1 MFELSAEVE
10 ETISRIDLDPHVI
23 GTMVLN
29 NDGSVLKTTV
39 DSTMTSQVL
48 RYSKFSKCIILTII
62 KFFGAILHP

>member
-48 RYSKFSKCIILTII
+48 RISNVFNALYY
-62 KFFGAILHP
+62 AIFHP

>member
-10 ETISRIDLDPHVI
+10 ETICRIDSDPHVI

-48 RYSKFSKCIILTII
+48 IF
-62 KFFGAILHP
+62 

>member
-1 MFELSAEVE
+1 MFELSPEVE
-10 ETISRIDLDPHVI
+10 ETISRIDADPHVI

-48 RYSKFSKCIILTII
+48 RI
-62 KFFGAILHP
+62 KEIY

>member
-10 ETISRIDLDPHVI
+10 ETISRIDSDPHVI

-48 RYSKFSKCIILTII
+48 RIEKIYERITLT
-62 KFFGAILHP
+62 K

>member
-10 ETISRIDLDPHVI
+10 ETISRIDADPHVI

-48 RYSKFSKCIILTII
+48 RIKEIYESIILT
-62 KFFGAILHP
+62 KYHQ

>member
-10 ETISRIDLDPHVI
+10 ETISRIDSDPHVI

-48 RYSKFSKCIILTII
+48 RINFKSIILTKI
-62 KFFGAILHP
+62 KIFLMYWVY